1 MRPSRARGV
10 DEGRQGVDLNFV
22 YCHARFLFMVPVF
35 LRPMSVNFFLLLSC
49 LLAFF
54 FRSIVNPLP
63 QCMQRHI
70 RFINSCF
77 IHVFALFL
85 VHLAKRNSLS
95 CPASTVILC
104 CNARFFILFLRHHLI
119 SIVYGIWQVSKQF
132 QLSFIFRF
140 LCQRLRNLSRLRR
153 NSSCLRLVVLYSPN
167 TFCSLLKKKIK

>member
-1 MRPSRARGV
+1 MPRRAGIRKVVHGSGREVEQSREKQVGEGGRGQAKFCVNTGRRGWGRRPSRARGV

-119 SIVYGIWQVSKQF
+119 SIVYGI
-132 QLSFIFRF
+132 
-140 LCQRLRNLSRLRR
+140 
-153 NSSCLRLVVLYSPN
+153 
-167 TFCSLLKKKIK
+167 